1 MMKTIFLCLALVPVL
16 LWPQPLAETPTPETV
31 TKIIRVHNARP
42 EKLVE
47 LVRPGTPATIS
58 ANDALK
64 AIVVRGKP
72 SDVAALERTIRELDS
87 ASTTAASR
95 NVELMVYMLSGSNAQ
110 PASSTAADKLPA
122 LAPVVKQ
129 LRAIF
134 PYSDYQLLSTML
146 LRSGEGTKTSTN
158 GLLKSF
164 QSATGQ
170 NGVGSNYPTRYSV
183 QYDSATVSPD
193 EASPS
198 IHLERFRFDAHLL
211 MEISSSQVQNYDIG
225 IQTDVDLREGQ
236 KVVVGKSNIE
246 STDSALFVILAA
258 RLVQ

>member
-1 MMKTIFLCLALVPVL
+1 MVGG
-16 LWPQPLAETPTPETV
+16 
-31 TKIIRVHNARP
+31 
-42 EKLVE
+42 
-47 LVRPGTPATIS
+47 GTPATIR

-64 AIVVRGKP
+64 AIVIRGKP
-72 SDVAALERTIRELDS
+72 SDVEALEKTIRELDS

-95 NVELMVYMLSGSNAQ
+95 NVELMVYLLSGSNSL
-110 PASSTAADKLPA
+110 PAPAGAADKLPA

-134 PYSDYQLLSTML
+134 PYNDYQLVSTML

-164 QSATGQ
+164 QNVPG
-170 NGVGSNYPTRYSV
+170 GSYPSTYGI
-183 QYDSATVSPD
+183 QYDAATVSPE
-193 EASPS
+193 EANPS
-198 IHLERFRFDAHLL
+198 IHLEKFQFNTR
-211 MEISSSQVQNYDIG
+211 ISISTGTGSAIQFQTFGIG

-246 STDSALFVILAA
+246 STDSALFVILTA

>member
-1 MMKTIFLCLALVPVL
+1 MMKTIFLFVALAPVL
-16 LWPQPLAETPTPETV
+16 LWPQTSAEAPAPETI
-31 TKIIRVHNARP
+31 TKIVRVHNARP
-42 EKLVE
+42 EKLAE
-47 LVRPGTPATIS
+47 LVIGGMPVIIR

-64 AIVVRGKP
+64 AIVIRGKP
-72 SDVAALERTIRELDS
+72 SDVAALEKTIRELDS

-95 NVELMVYMLSGSNAQ
+95 NVELMVYLLSGSNSP
-110 PASSTAADKLPA
+110 PAPAGAAEKVPA

-134 PYSDYQLLSTML
+134 PYNDYQLVSTML

-164 QSATGQ
+164 Q
-170 NGVGSNYPTRYSV
+170 NGAYPSTYAI
-183 QYDSATVSPD
+183 QYDSATVSPE
-193 EASPS
+193 EANPS
-198 IHLERFRFDAHLL
+198 IHLEKFQFNTR
-211 MEISSSQVQNYDIG
+211 ISISAGTPPATQFQTFSIG

-246 STDSALFVILAA
+246 SSDSALFVVLTA